1 MASEKTE
8 SNVQLRGGYKLK
20 KVTRKNFLKDEFVV
34 PIEIRDDQDIP
45 KDDRP
50 KVNIA
55 YAVLQYK
62 PIIKFLKVFKMWRY
76 VMDEKTK
83 SVRLFKDLRSAQAY
97 INYQTNPE
105 MHKEKQKVES

>member
-1 MASEKTE
+1 MVSEKTE

-20 KVTRKNFLKDEFVV
+20 KITRKNFL
-34 PIEIRDDQDIP
+34 
-45 KDDRP
+45 
-50 KVNIA
+50 IA
-55 YAVLQYK
+55 YAVLQCK

-83 SVRLFKDLRSAQAY
+83 SVRMFKDKRSAQAY

-105 MHKEKQKVES
+105 MNDKKK